1 MEEKMIS
8 QPEYL
13 TYPTLNPSPKREGL
27 SPLPFL
33 GKGSGG
39 WGNCFWFLV
48 AFMFPL
54 LLPAQCPTTNNVFTD
69 GEQIRYTVS
78 YNWGPVWVDAGLV
91 TFSVKSELFR
101 GKPSW
106 HLKGT
111 GKSFASYDL
120 LFKVRDYFDSWIDPE
135 TFKSYDFRRTVYEGG
150 YTLINTLNFDH
161 NTKKVVANTK
171 SNNNPQRTDTLPI
184 HPCAFDM
191 LSAIYYTR
199 TIDFSELQS
208 GVEKHVNILID
219 DAYFDIY
226 IRPLGKEVVEST
238 DGKRYRCIKFA
249 AKMVQ
254 GTIFKGEEDVLVW
267 VTDDANKIP
276 IYIEAKIIVGTIKAY
291 LKDAKGLRN
300 PSKAV
305 VR

>member
-1 MEEKMIS
+1 MIAFFS
-8 QPEYL
+8 VAVIISLPD
-13 TYPTLNPSPKREGL
+13 L
-27 SPLPFL
+27 SH
-33 GKGSGG
+33 
-39 WGNCFWFLV
+39 
-48 AFMFPL
+48 
-54 LLPAQCPTTNNVFTD
+54 AQCPTSNTVFGE

-91 TFSVKSELFR
+91 TFSVTNELFR

-111 GKSFASYDL
+111 GKSFASYDV

-135 TFKSYDFRRTVYEGG
+135 SFKSLDFRRNVFEGG
-150 YTLINTLNFDH
+150 YTLLNTLNFDYNSQKVIS
-161 NTKKVVANTK
+161 NTKCK
-171 SNNNPQRTDTLPI
+171 NNPQRTDTLPI
-184 HPCAFDM
+184 RPCAFDM
-191 LSAIYYTR
+191 LSAVYFTR
-199 TIDFSELQS
+199 TLDFSDLRPENK
-208 GVEKHVNILID
+208 KHVTVLID
-219 DAYFDIY
+219 DAYYDIY
-226 IRPLGKEVVEST
+226 IRPLGKEIVEST
-238 DGKRYRCIKFA
+238 DGKSYRCIKFA

-267 VTDDANKIP
+267 VTDDANKVP

-300 PSKAV
+300 PTTSV